1 MTEIID
7 YILALP
13 QQAQIALAI
22 FVVIILFSIFKKLIK
37 LALTLLVILAVA
49 IAIFKFTGL

>member
-1 MTEIID
+1 MNEIID

-37 LALTLLVILAVA
+37 LAITLIIIFA
-49 IAIFKFTGL
+49 IVLAIFKISSL